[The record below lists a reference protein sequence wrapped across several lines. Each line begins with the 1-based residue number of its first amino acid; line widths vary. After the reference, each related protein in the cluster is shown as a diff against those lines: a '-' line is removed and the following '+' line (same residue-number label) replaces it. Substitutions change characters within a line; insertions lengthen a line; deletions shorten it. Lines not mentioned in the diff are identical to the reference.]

1 MRQAVLSHLYGKQPV
16 ADLAARVAQG
26 GFTGVQL
33 ALAKA
38 ISDVDTSTGKL
49 SPGLGHMIAEQF
61 ERQGIRISVL
71 GCYIDPVHPDP
82 AIRRQEINR
91 FKEHLRYARDFGC
104 SMVATETGSL
114 TTYQQGYPDSY
125 QEVGWNTLRDTVSE
139 LAEEAEKWGVHIAIE
154 PVAVHTL
161 HTAELMERLIE
172 EVPSPTVG
180 MLFDPCNMMKTEFVA
195 DQQAF
200 LRGVFEKLADRIIL
214 IHAKDIRFTEDGI
227 KQECLAGT
235 GILDYPYFFELLQQY
250 KPHIDISLEGV
261 TKEQLPEASLY
272 MRRIWQETLDKR
284 QASVTG

>member
-16 ADLAARVAQG
+16 ADLAARVAEG
-26 GFTGVQL
+26 GFKGVQL

-61 ERQGIRISVL
+61 DRHGVRIAVL
-71 GCYIDPVHPDP
+71 GCYIDPVHPDLE
-82 AIRRQEINR
+82 IRRQEINR

-114 TTYQQGYPDSY
+114 TTYQQAYPDSY
-125 QEVGWNTLRDTVSE
+125 REVGWKVLRETVSE
-139 LAEEAEKWGVHIAIE
+139 LAEEAEKWGVHMAIE

-172 EVPSPTVG
+172 EVPSSTVG
-180 MLFDPCNMMKTEFVA
+180 MLFDPCNMMKHEFMD
-195 DQQAF
+195 DQQSF
-200 LRGVFEKLADRIIL
+200 LRGVFEKLAERIIL
-214 IHAKDIRFTEDGI
+214 IHAKDIRFTEDGT
-227 KQECLAGT
+227 KQECVAGT
-235 GILDYPYFFELLQQY
+235 GMLDYPYFFELLQQY
-250 KPHIDISLEGV
+250 KPHIDISLEGA
-261 TKEQLPEASLY
+261 TREQLPEASLY

-284 QASVTG
+284 HTPTNG

>member
-16 ADLAARVAQG
+16 ADLAARVAEG
-26 GFTGVQL
+26 GFKGVQL

-61 ERQGIRISVL
+61 DRHGVRIAVL
-71 GCYIDPVHPDP
+71 GCYIDPVHPDLD
-82 AIRRQEINR
+82 IRRQEINR

-114 TTYQQGYPDSY
+114 TTYQQAYPDSY
-125 QEVGWNTLRDTVSE
+125 REVGWKVLRETVSE
-139 LAEEAEKWGVHIAIE
+139 LAEEAEKWGVHMAIE

-172 EVPSPTVG
+172 EVPSSTVG
-180 MLFDPCNMMKTEFVA
+180 MLFDPCNMMKHEFMD
-195 DQQAF
+195 DQQSF
-200 LRGVFEKLADRIIL
+200 LRGVFEKLAERIIL
-214 IHAKDIRFTEDGI
+214 IHAKDFRFTEDGT
-227 KQECLAGT
+227 KQECVAGT
-235 GILDYPYFFELLQQY
+235 GMLDYPYFFELLQQY
-250 KPHIDISLEGV
+250 KPHIDISLEGA
-261 TKEQLPEASLY
+261 TREQLPEASLY

-284 QASVTG
+284 RTLTHG